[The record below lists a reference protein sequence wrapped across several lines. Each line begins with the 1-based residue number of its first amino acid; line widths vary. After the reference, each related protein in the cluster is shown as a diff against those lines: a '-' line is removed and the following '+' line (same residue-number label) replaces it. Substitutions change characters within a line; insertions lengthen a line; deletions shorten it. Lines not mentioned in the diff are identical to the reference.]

1 MRVARDQLN
10 YRTGAKTKQGQI
22 TETRNLRA
30 EAPVFC
36 PWCGQFTGVKR
47 REPWGP
53 ASLDKQGIL
62 GFSCVGTSPP
72 TTYLHC

>member
-22 TETRNLRA
+22 TETRKLRA

-36 PWCGQFTGVKR
+36 
-47 REPWGP
+47 
-53 ASLDKQGIL
+53 L
-62 GFSCVGTSPP
+62 GKKEGALGSCQSG
-72 TTYLHC
+72 